1 MVCETKE
8 FEVPTVPVEGVGAV
22 ADPVPPVK
30 AVYHFKEVPVA
41 VKAVAVAF
49 WQYVTGEVTVGTPG
63 IALIVTAMVALELSH
78 PLTVC
83 DT

>member
-1 MVCETKE
+1 VL
-8 FEVPTVPVEGVGAV
+8 VDGVGAV
-22 ADPVPPVK
+22 EDPEPPDK

-41 VKAVAVAF
+41 AKAVAIAF
-49 WQYVTGEVTVGTPG
+49 WQYVTGEVTVGAPG
-63 IALIVTAMVALELSH
+63 IALIVTAMVTLELSH